1 MHCQT
6 SLRLMPI
13 LLPKTTHFD
22 RFSHARC
29 VASTTRIIQNI
40 WFLALSS
47 VPLQYSSPP
56 GPTPAVWPKGG
67 TLSSIGGPCLSG
79 ASWPALLKLAS
90 VLSHEARWGVSGFGS
105 FCLHNN
111 GCALRDAPRSNLGC
125 RGEPRQHRQA
135 LGHEGC
141 GNMSA
146 VFTNQ
151 GFVTNKPQD
160 RFPKNILLL

>member
-1 MHCQT
+1 
-6 SLRLMPI
+6 MPI

-47 VPLQYSSPP
+47 EPLQYSSPP

-67 TLSSIGGPCLSG
+67 TLSSIGGPCLSE

-90 VLSHEARWGVSGFGS
+90 VLSHEARWGVSGFRS
-105 FCLHNN
+105 FCRNKRASPAGAKPGFTENHIDLRVGDTRAMRSPASAFSTGKTQDEFPLHI
-111 GCALRDAPRSNLGC
+111 
-125 RGEPRQHRQA
+125 
-135 LGHEGC
+135 
-141 GNMSA
+141 
-146 VFTNQ
+146 V
-151 GFVTNKPQD
+151 
-160 RFPKNILLL
+160 